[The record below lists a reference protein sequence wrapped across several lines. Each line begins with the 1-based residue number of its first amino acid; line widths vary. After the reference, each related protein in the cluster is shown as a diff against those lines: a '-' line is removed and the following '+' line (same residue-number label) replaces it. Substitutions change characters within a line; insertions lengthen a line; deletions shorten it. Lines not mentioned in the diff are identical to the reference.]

1 MKFKA
6 HAKINL
12 ALEIFPKRADGFHDI
27 ETIFQSIDLA
37 DEIEIEKSK
46 KIELEIYPHDSKIPC
61 DSTNLAYRAADL
73 LCNEFKLSG
82 VKIFLNKKIP
92 SGAGLAGGSTNAAGI
107 LVAMNDLFEL
117 NLSTQDLQ
125 DRGAILGSDVPF
137 CIRGGTQ
144 FAQGRGE
151 ILTPLKNL
159 PPIDLILIKP
169 RVSISTAWAY
179 KEFDNHVPLEFFRT
193 KKILESI
200 DSGDWKLI
208 VQNFFNRFEEI
219 VQLDEIFELKSK
231 LIELGA
237 INSLM
242 SGSGSTV
249 FGIFDSRS
257 KAENAFNSLKN
268 LDAEIFLTRTI

>member
-1 MKFKA
+1 MKLNA
-6 HAKINL
+6 YAKINL
-12 ALEIFPKRADGFHDI
+12 ALEVFPKRTDGFHDI

-37 DEIEIEKSK
+37 DEIEIEKST
-46 KIELEIYPHDSKIPC
+46 KIEFAMFPKNSTIPN
-61 DSTNLAYRAADL
+61 DSTNLAYRAAKL
-73 LCNEFKLSG
+73 LCDEFKLSG
-82 VKIFLNKKIP
+82 VKIILNKKIP
-92 SGAGLAGGSTNAAGI
+92 SGAGLAGGSTDAAGV
-107 LVAMNDLFEL
+107 LVAMNDLFGL

-125 DRGAILGSDVPF
+125 NRGAILGSDVPF

-144 FAQGRGE
+144 FASGRGE

-159 PPIDLILIKP
+159 TPIDLILIKP
-169 RVSISTAWAY
+169 KISISTAWAY
-179 KEFDNHVPLEFFRT
+179 QKFDENPPREFFRT

-208 VQNFFNRFEEI
+208 AQNFFNRFEEI
-219 VQLDEIFELKSK
+219 IKLDEIFELKSK

-268 LDAEIFLTRTI
+268 LDSEIFLTHTI